1 MNILIIGNGVHTN
14 KRIHPALLTIES
26 INKIT
31 IGDRNASEKYINE
44 KGAEVENLGTIYK
57 NNNIYDLIIISTP
70 PNSHIE
76 ILEKIFYKS
85 NKILIE
91 KPLATNL
98 DFISNSLISHPG
110 KTKVFESL
118 MYFHHPIWSHVEKL
132 IASNNIT
139 NIKCEFSVP
148 HLNNESFRY
157 SKKAGGGSLNDQGIY
172 PISLASNITKDS
184 YALKNIV
191 IEKEA
196 GYDVDL
202 GGSLDLLIDDKIQFN
217 GKWGLGKDYKNYLE
231 MKDANN
237 NSYHIDFMFSKPD
250 DVESKIVVKKNDIFS
265 EIKIGIYD
273 QFKLM
278 YLDFLSDKFNR
289 FEYSS
294 YSNLLKRYKLYQ
306 EIKEQ
311 LI

>member
-1 MNILIIGNGVHTN
+1 VNILIIGNGVHTN
-14 KRIHPALLTIES
+14 KRIHPALSTIEN

-31 IGDRNASEKYINE
+31 IGDRNTSKKYINE
-44 KGAEVENLGTIYK
+44 KGAEVENVEKIYK
-57 NNNIYDLIIISTP
+57 NNHIFDLVIISTP
-70 PNSHIE
+70 PDSHME
-76 ILEKIFYKS
+76 ILEKIYNKS

-98 DFISNSLISHPG
+98 ELISNSLISDSG
-110 KTKVFESL
+110 KTKVYESL
-118 MYFHHPIWSHVEKL
+118 MYFHHPIWSHVKKL

-139 NIKCEFSVP
+139 NVNCEFSVP

-184 YALKNIV
+184 YALENIV

-196 GYDVDL
+196 GYEVDL
-202 GGSLDLLIDDKIQFN
+202 GGTLNLLIDDKIQFN

-237 NSYHIDFMFSKPD
+237 NSYYIDFIFSKPD
-250 DVESKIVVKKNDIFS
+250 DTESKIVVKKNDIVS

-289 FEYSS
+289 FDYSS

-306 EIKEQ
+306 EVKEQ